1 MLVLIWKDQHDIC
14 LLTQE
19 ILCAS
24 DLDHDHLFLSQ
35 TIRTNDIDIT
45 YSPAKHFT
53 TWKKICLKYL
63 QEKASN
69 NDLDHLILHNICYME
84 EWQNRNLK

>member
-1 MLVLIWKDQHDIC
+1 MIFVSLLRKSFALLIWI
-14 LLTQE
+14 
-19 ILCAS
+19 I
-24 DLDHDHLFLSQ
+24 DHLFLSQ

-84 EWQNRNLK
+84 E